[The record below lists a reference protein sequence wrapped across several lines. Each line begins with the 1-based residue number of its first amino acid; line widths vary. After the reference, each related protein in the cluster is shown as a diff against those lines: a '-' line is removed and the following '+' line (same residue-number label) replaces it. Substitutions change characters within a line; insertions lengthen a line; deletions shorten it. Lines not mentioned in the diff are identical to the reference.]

1 MQQEIPGEPAREA
14 ADAEPVRRTSE
25 IEEPTNLYVIH
36 PLSAWI
42 VPHCARL
49 GISPNAVS
57 LAGMGC
63 GVAAGFAYH
72 WYQSTWCCVLGFA
85 LMLTWHVLDGADGQ
99 LARLTN
105 AQSEFGKIIDGICDY
120 VTFTAVYVGLALTL
134 SDYIGSWVWGL
145 VAVSG
150 LCHAVQSAAY
160 ELQRQQYNFWGWG
173 RKSAA
178 LPDMHP
184 PKAERQ
190 GQPMLKRVAKV
201 LHGLYAR
208 VQIAATGGAAAFNHD
223 LEAILAARPERETVL
238 RRDYREAF
246 GPSVRHWAILSA
258 NYRTIAIFLFAVA
271 GMPMFYFL
279 FEIFGFSAI
288 LVALLAG
295 QRRRYRL
302 FLDLA
307 AGA

>member
-1 MQQEIPGEPAREA
+1 MQQGIPGEPPRAA

-72 WYQSTWCCVLGFA
+72 WYQSTWCCVLGFV

-120 VTFTAVYVGLALTL
+120 VTFTAVYVGVALTL

-178 LPDMHP
+178 LPDMRS

-190 GQPMLKRVAKV
+190 GQPMLKRAANV
-201 LHGLYAR
+201 LNGLYTR
-208 VQIAATGGAAAFNHD
+208 VQIVTTGGAAAFNRD
-223 LEAILAARPERETVL
+223 LEAILAARPEREAVL
-238 RRDYREAF
+238 RQDYREVFA
-246 GPSVRHWAILSA
+246 PSVRRWAILSA
-258 NYRTIAIFLFAVA
+258 NYRTIAIFLFGVA

-288 LVALLAG
+288 LAVLLAG

-307 AGA
+307 GRS

>member
-1 MQQEIPGEPAREA
+1 MQQETTGEPLRA
-14 ADAEPVRRTSE
+14 ALDAEPVRRTSE

-72 WYQSTWCCVLGFA
+72 WYQSAWCCVLGFV
-85 LMLTWHVLDGADGQ
+85 LMLAWHVLDGADGQ

-134 SDYIGSWVWGL
+134 SQYVGSWVWGL

-150 LCHAVQSAAY
+150 VCHAVQSAAY

-178 LPDMHP
+178 LPDLHP

-190 GQPMLKRVAKV
+190 GQPMLRCAANL
-201 LHGLYAR
+201 LHGLYTR
-208 VQIAATGGAAAFNHD
+208 VQIAATGGAAEFNRD
-223 LEAILAARPERETVL
+223 LEAILAARPEREAVL
-238 RRDYREAF
+238 RQDYREVFA
-246 GPSVRHWAILSA
+246 PSVRRWAILSA

-288 LVALLAG
+288 LAGLLSG
-295 QRRRYRL
+295 QRRRYRM

-307 AGA
+307 GRS

>member
-1 MQQEIPGEPAREA
+1 MQQGNPGEPPRAA

-72 WYQSTWCCVLGFA
+72 WYQSTWCCVLGFV

-178 LPDMHP
+178 LPDLHP
-184 PKAERQ
+184 PKAERE
-190 GQPMLKRVAKV
+190 GQPMLKRAANV
-201 LHGLYAR
+201 LNGLYTR
-208 VQIAATGGAAAFNHD
+208 VQIVTTGGAAAFNRD
-223 LEAILAARPERETVL
+223 LEAILAARPEREAVL
-238 RRDYREAF
+238 RQDYREVFA
-246 GPSVRHWAILSA
+246 PSVRRWAILSA

-288 LVALLAG
+288 LAVLLAG

-307 AGA
+307 GRS

>member
-14 ADAEPVRRTSE
+14 ADAEPARRTSE

-49 GISPNAVS
+49 GISPNVVS

-72 WYQSTWCCVLGFA
+72 WYQSTWCCVLGFV

-120 VTFTAVYVGLALTL
+120 VTFTAVYVGLALRL

-160 ELQRQQYNFWGWG
+160 ELQRQQYNFLGWG

-184 PKAERQ
+184 SKAERM
-190 GQPMLKRVAKV
+190 GQPLLKRAANV

-208 VQIAATGGAAAFNHD
+208 VQIATTGGAAAFND
-223 LEAILAARPERETVL
+223 DFEAILAARTERETVL

-246 GPSVRHWAILSA
+246 GPSVRRWAILSA

-288 LVALLAG
+288 LAGLLAG

-302 FLDLA
+302 FLDHA
-307 AGA
+307 A

>member
-1 MQQEIPGEPAREA
+1 MQQDIPGGAGQ
-14 ADAEPVRRTSE
+14 AEPVRRTSE

-63 GVAAGFAYH
+63 GVAAAFAYH
-72 WYQSTWCCVLGFA
+72 WYPHPWFCVLGFA
-85 LMLTWHVLDGADGQ
+85 LMFTWHVLDGADGQ

-105 AQSEFGKIIDGICDY
+105 SFSELGKIIDGICDY
-120 VTFTAVYVGLALTL
+120 VTFTAVYLALALTL
-134 SDYIGSWVWGL
+134 SRYVGTWVWGL

-178 LPDMHP
+178 LPDLHP
-184 PKAERQ
+184 PKETLR
-190 GQPMLKRVAKV
+190 GQSVLQRAANV
-201 LHGLYAR
+201 LHGLYTR
-208 VQIAATGGAAAFNHD
+208 VQIVATGGAAGFNRE
-223 LEAILAARPERETVL
+223 LEAILATKPECEAVL
-238 RRDYREAF
+238 RQDYREAF
-246 GPSVRHWAILSA
+246 APSVRRWSILSA

-279 FEIFGFSAI
+279 FEVFGFSAI
-288 LVALLAG
+288 MAWLLAS

-302 FLDLA
+302 FLDHA
-307 AGA
+307 ARLS

>member
-1 MQQEIPGEPAREA
+1 MQQGIPGEPPRAA

-72 WYQSTWCCVLGFA
+72 WYQSTWCCVLGFV

-145 VAVSG
+145 AAVSG

-178 LPDMHP
+178 LPDMHT

-190 GQPMLKRVAKV
+190 RQPMLKRAANV
-201 LHGLYAR
+201 LNGLYTR
-208 VQIAATGGAAAFNHD
+208 VQIVTTGGAAAFNRD
-223 LEAILAARPERETVL
+223 LEAILAARPEREAVL
-238 RRDYREAF
+238 RQDYREVFA
-246 GPSVRHWAILSA
+246 PSVRRWAILSA

-288 LVALLAG
+288 LAVLLAG

-307 AGA
+307 GRS